1 VTVVSAWAQAASRID
16 ERARTLKA
24 RQVALFV
31 VAVVPLI
38 AGFVAF
44 WVWRAVW
51 LVVSWLWAAV
61 LEGWETG
68 KRLTTG
74 GDR

>member
-1 VTVVSAWAQAASRID
+1 MSAWAQAVSRID

-44 WVWRAVW
+44 WVWRAIW
-51 LVVSWLWAAV
+51 FIVSWLWAAV

-68 KRLTTG
+68 KRLATG

>member
-1 VTVVSAWAQAASRID
+1 MG
-16 ERARTLKA
+16 
-24 RQVALFV
+24 LFV

-38 AGFVAF
+38 ARFVAF

-68 KRLTTG
+68 KRLATG